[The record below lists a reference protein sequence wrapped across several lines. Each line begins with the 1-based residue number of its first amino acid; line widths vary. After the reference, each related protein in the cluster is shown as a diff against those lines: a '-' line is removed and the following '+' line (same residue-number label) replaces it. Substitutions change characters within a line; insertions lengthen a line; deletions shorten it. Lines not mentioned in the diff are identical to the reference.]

1 MGHIL
6 TRCDA
11 PGREKVWELA
21 SQLWRKKTG
30 EDMEPTFGEILACGV
45 IKKKSRGESRL
56 YRILLSESAYLIW
69 KLRCERVIGGK
80 PGASD
85 QEIENRW
92 RWTINNRLEIDR
104 LLTNTKWG
112 KHTIQKS
119 LVLQTWRNTLANE
132 DRLPE
137 DWTGKAGVLV
147 GEG

>member
-1 MGHIL
+1 M
-6 TRCDA
+6 
-11 PGREKVWELA
+11 EL
-21 SQLWRKKTG
+21 
-30 EDMEPTFGEILACGV
+30 TFGEILACGV
-45 IKKKSRGESRL
+45 IKKKSRGKSCL

-92 RWTINNRLEIDR
+92 QWTINNRLEIDR

-112 KHTIQKS
+112 KHTIQKL
-119 LVLQTWRNTLANE
+119 LVLQTWCNTLANE

-137 DWTGKAGVLV
+137 DWTRKAGVLA

>member
-11 PGREKVWELA
+11 PGHEKVWELA

-56 YRILLSESAYLIW
+56 YRVLLSESAYLIW

-85 QEIENRW
+85 QEIENQ
-92 RWTINNRLEIDR
+92 LEIDR

-112 KHTIQKS
+112 KHTIQKL
-119 LVLQTWRNTLANE
+119 LVLQTWRNTLANK
-132 DRLPE
+132 DRLPK
-137 DWTGKAGVLV
+137 DWTGKAGVLM

>member
-1 MGHIL
+1 
-6 TRCDA
+6 RK
-11 PGREKVWELA
+11 KVWELA

-30 EDMEPTFGEILACGV
+30 EGMEPTFGEILACGV
-45 IKKKSRGESRL
+45 IKKKSRGKSRL

-104 LLTNTKWG
+104 LLMNTKWG
-112 KHTIQKS
+112 KHTIQK
-119 LVLQTWRNTLANE
+119 L
-132 DRLPE
+132 LPK